1 LDILGLAVIGALCL
15 AICWLSRPAIRRVDP
30 ADIFVIDGDTITIP
44 GPQATREHIRISNI
58 DAPELRGIK
67 SLWQHKRAVAA
78 RDELSY
84 LIGNA
89 DVVEIRAEWTK
100 DPFGRTL
107 ARVRVV
113 MDTHRV
119 DVGRHLVKS
128 RLARAWT
135 R

>member
-1 LDILGLAVIGALCL
+1 MTPRLKKIPIKKVRIGHSRSCRHRRPLPCDLLA
-15 AICWLSRPAIRRVDP
+15 LSSGNPPRRSC
-30 ADIFVIDGDTITIP
+30 
-44 GPQATREHIRISNI
+44 RRISNI

-67 SLWQHKRAVAA
+67 SLWQYKRAVAA

-119 DVGRHLVKS
+119 DVGRHLVKN
-128 RLARAWT
+128 RLARVWT